1 MEQRRSPRFR
11 THFDAL
17 ISSGRAE
24 GAGTLAEISYSGAR
38 VEAAST
44 QPPIG
49 TRITLYIFVL
59 PVSPFELTGQV
70 ARHTE
75 KGFAVAYDL
84 FDPEI
89 RRLVD
94 DVAAVVHAPHAG

>member
-11 THFDAL
+11 TRFDAL
-17 ISSGRAE
+17 IAAGPQQ
-24 GAGTLAEISYSGAR
+24 GAGELAEISYAGARLDDASTRPPVGAR
-38 VEAAST
+38 V
-44 QPPIG
+44 
-49 TRITLYIFVL
+49 TLYVFVA

-75 KGFAVAYDL
+75 TGFAVSYDL

-94 DVAAVVHAPHAG
+94 DVAALVPSRRAG

>member
-1 MEQRRSPRFR
+1 MEQRRSQRFR

-17 ISSGRAE
+17 ISSGREE
-24 GAGTLAEISYSGAR
+24 GAGTLAEVSYSGAR
-38 VEAAST
+38 VESAST
-44 QPPIG
+44 QPPVG
-49 TRITLYIFVL
+49 AYITLYVFVL

-70 ARHTE
+70 ARHTDS
-75 KGFAVAYDL
+75 GFAVSYDL

-94 DVAAVVHAPHAG
+94 DVAALVQSPHAS

>member
-17 ISSGRAE
+17 ISSGRTE

-49 TRITLYIFVL
+49 TRVTLYIFVL

-75 KGFAVAYDL
+75 KGFAIAYDL

-94 DVAAVVHAPHAG
+94 DVAALVHAPHAG

>member
-1 MEQRRSPRFR
+1 MDQRRSQRFR

-17 ISSGRAE
+17 ISSGREE
-24 GAGTLAEISYSGAR
+24 GAGTLAEVSYSGAR
-38 VEAAST
+38 VESAST

-49 TRITLYIFVL
+49 ARITLYVFVL

-70 ARHTE
+70 ARHTDS
-75 KGFAVAYDL
+75 GFAVSYDL

-94 DVAAVVHAPHAG
+94 DVAALVHSPHAG

>member
-1 MEQRRSPRFR
+1 MDQRRSQRFR

-17 ISSGRAE
+17 ISSGREE
-24 GAGTLAEISYSGAR
+24 GAGMLAEVSYSGAR
-38 VEAAST
+38 VESAST

-49 TRITLYIFVL
+49 ARITLYVFVL

-70 ARHTE
+70 ARHTDS
-75 KGFAVAYDL
+75 GFAVAYDL

-94 DVAAVVHAPHAG
+94 DVAALVQAPHAE

>member
-11 THFDAL
+11 TQFDAL
-17 ISSGRAE
+17 ISSGRKE

-38 VEAAST
+38 VEGASM
-44 QPPIG
+44 QPSIG
-49 TRITLYIFVL
+49 ARITLYIFVL

-70 ARHTE
+70 ARYTE
-75 KGFAVAYDL
+75 TGFAVAYDL

-94 DVAAVVHAPHAG
+94 DVAALVHAPHAE

>member
-1 MEQRRSPRFR
+1 MDQRGSQRFR

-17 ISSGRAE
+17 ISSGREE
-24 GAGTLAEISYSGAR
+24 GAGTLAEVSYSGAR
-38 VEAAST
+38 VESAST

-49 TRITLYIFVL
+49 ARITLYVFVL

-70 ARHTE
+70 ARHTDS
-75 KGFAVAYDL
+75 GFAVSYDL

-94 DVAAVVHAPHAG
+94 DVAALVHSPHAG